1 MMNVNKKVLCSLL
14 ALLLVFSALLPVSVL
29 AASKETP
36 ITAARSGVVR
46 IVSVFENGDYATGSG
61 FGVGKLNSE
70 PEYFITNAHV
80 CLDANGNPAEKIY
93 ILLETRAVQ
102 VDTQSKGLPFDI
114 NNAMAVSCDIVN
126 RREISLIPDV
136 AILKAEKPVSGRTCL
151 PLRESGDS
159 VEAPQI
165 VYALG
170 YPGDLDVVGMITQE
184 NYSLAADIEN
194 VHVTQGVVSQ
204 KNTGDVVPNTN
215 VIIHSAEISDGNSG
229 GPLLDEKG
237 AVVGINTYRSE
248 IDGSHYFAIYI
259 DYAID
264 VLKANG
270 IEFALYKGA
279 MDLKTIILCAA
290 IVGIIAVA
298 AIMFAGFNQKE
309 KKLVKD
315 DKEKSELRLQGMS
328 GAFAGR
334 RFPIDNQVTLGR
346 SPSNN
351 IVFPTSTE
359 GVSGNHCVVINNNG
373 QLYVK
378 DTSTYG
384 TFVNGINRL
393 PKDQLV
399 SVKVGDKIS
408 LGSENQSFIIT
419 HKGGKI

>member
-1 MMNVNKKVLCSLL
+1 MNVNKKVLCSLL
-14 ALLLVFSALLPVSVL
+14 ALILVFSALLPVSAL
-29 AASKETP
+29 AASKEAP
-36 ITAARSGVVR
+36 ITAARSAVVR
-46 IVSVFENGDYATGSG
+46 VLADFGNGVYQTGSG

-70 PEYFITNAHV
+70 PEHFITNAHV
-80 CLDANGNPAEKIY
+80 CMDEDGNLAEKIY
-93 ILLETRAVQ
+93 ILLENRAAQ
-102 VDTQSKGLPFDI
+102 MSVDKKGVMIDL

-151 PLRESGDS
+151 PLRESS
-159 VEAPQI
+159 AIVEAPQI

-170 YPGDLDVVGMITQE
+170 YPGDLDFVAST
-184 NYSLAADIEN
+184 NNDDLLAADIERVN
-194 VHVTQGVVSQ
+194 ITQGVVSQ
-204 KNTGDVVPNTN
+204 KTQLLNTDV
-215 VIIHSAEISDGNSG
+215 IMHSAEISNGNSG
-229 GPLLDEKG
+229 GPLVDEKG
-237 AVVGINTYRSE
+237 AVVGINTYVASADADRF
-248 IDGSHYFAIYI
+248 FAIYI
-259 DYAID
+259 DYAIE

-270 IEFALYKGA
+270 IEFAPYKVTV
-279 MDLKTIILCAA
+279 DLKTIILCAI
-290 IVGIIAVA
+290 IVGIIAIT
-298 AIMFAGFNQKE
+298 AIMLAGFSKKE
-309 KKLVKD
+309 KNLK
-315 DKEKSELRLQGMS
+315 KEEKGELRLQGMS

-334 RFPIDNQVTLGR
+334 RFPIDNQVTIGR
-346 SPSNN
+346 APSNN

-384 TFVNGINRL
+384 TFVNGTNRL

-419 HKGGKI
+419 HKGGRI